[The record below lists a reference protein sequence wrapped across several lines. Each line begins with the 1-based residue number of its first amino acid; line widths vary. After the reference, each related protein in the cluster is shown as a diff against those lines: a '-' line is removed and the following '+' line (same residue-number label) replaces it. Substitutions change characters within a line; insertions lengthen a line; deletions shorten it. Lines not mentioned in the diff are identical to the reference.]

1 MSTIYPSLPLDRR
14 PKKSLGSSSI
24 WGTALVELILL
35 GLGVATGL
43 ALLLQSKDL
52 PSKEDYEAAQAKLK
66 DSPTDPGLNTTI
78 GKYLAFVEGKY
89 TDGMAFLLNSKD
101 ATLKK
106 LAEHEMDPKY
116 TETPPQKVGMGDE
129 WVKAAQSNKKLSE
142 IFYDRA
148 AQWYSLAWPDLEPA
162 WKQRAVLQ
170 GQKLSAARPPG
181 RSAPKTPKSWY
192 SEFGKTETDGTFA
205 RSGSH
210 SARISPLQGIQTTYF
225 VSEWVPIPPDTKA
238 VDAYAYI
245 RSDGNGTVDQVSV
258 WFLNENGAQVGK
270 VGKFIPADNP
280 FWNRLEIKTAIPPA
294 ATRVRVGVAMPSK
307 VGTIWMDDASIK
319 FDGNDKEMVP
329 NNSFEER

>member
-1 MSTIYPSLPLDRR
+1 MKTIYPSLPRDRR
-14 PKKSLGSSSI
+14 PKKFVGFCSI
-24 WGTALVELILL
+24 RGTALVELLLL
-35 GLGVATGL
+35 GIGALGGL

-52 PSKEDYEAAQAKLK
+52 PSKEEYEAAQAKLK
-66 DSPTDPGLNTTI
+66 DAPTDSALNTTI

-89 TDGMAFLLNSKD
+89 KEAMPFLVNSKD

-106 LAEHEMDPKY
+106 LAEHEIDPKY

-129 WVKAAQSNKKLSE
+129 WIKAAQGNRKLSE

-162 WKQRAVLQ
+162 WKQRALIQ

-181 RSAPKTPKSWY
+181 RSIQKTPKSWHA
-192 SEFGKTETDGTFA
+192 EFGKAETEGTFA

-210 SARISPLQGIQTTYF
+210 SSKVFPFQGIQPTYF
-225 VSEWVPIPPDTKA
+225 VSEWVPIPADTKTVNA
-238 VDAYAYI
+238 SAYV
-245 RSDGNGTVDQVSV
+245 RSDGNGTVDQVNV
-258 WFLNENGAQVGK
+258 WFLNDNGTQVGK
-270 VGKFIPADNP
+270 VGKFVPADNP
-280 FWNRLEIKTAIPPA
+280 FWTRLEIKTPIPPA
-294 ATRVRVGVAMPSK
+294 ATRVRIGVAMGSK

-319 FDGNDKEMVP
+319 FDASDKENVL